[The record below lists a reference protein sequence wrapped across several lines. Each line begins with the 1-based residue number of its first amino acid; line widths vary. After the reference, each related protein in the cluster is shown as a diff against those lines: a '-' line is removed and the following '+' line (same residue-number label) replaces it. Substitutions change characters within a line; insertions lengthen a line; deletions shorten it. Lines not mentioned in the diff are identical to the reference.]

1 MKPSDKVILAPNG
14 IPWASVMA
22 WIAVVACTM
31 VVGTQVL
38 HSQNL
43 GSTFTIGGLL
53 GNGAFAAMLGRG

>member
-1 MKPSDKVILAPNG
+1 
-14 IPWASVMA
+14 MA